1 MRKYY
6 VSVQS
11 THTKMMS
18 CKGQQETRILF
29 LFVFELDNKYEV
41 MKNRILTVKEI
52 CSWLQPWLDG

>member
-1 MRKYY
+1 
-6 VSVQS
+6 
-11 THTKMMS
+11 MMS